1 MDVFLISSFLT
12 IEKKSTFRIK
22 FGELFKT
29 FYLQLVRNFG
39 IVRSYSAKREVLYHD
54 QKSKSKFGCD
64 RLVHKYCLLSLNG
77 VLQVL
82 WTSADTAQ
90 LRRGI
95 LRKATEVSNIQR
107 LSDVR
112 KAAKLDWD
120 KIFFSNQ
127 QVVRKKSVTDNK
139 YGA

>member
-1 MDVFLISSFLT
+1 MGINLRFFKIRFIFHAGL
-12 IEKKSTFRIK
+12 FRP
-22 FGELFKT
+22 
-29 FYLQLVRNFG
+29 
-39 IVRSYSAKREVLYHD
+39 IVGYRRRALY
-54 QKSKSKFGCD
+54 
-64 RLVHKYCLLSLNG
+64 
-77 VLQVL
+77 QVL